1 MSPPLPPTATVT
13 FHPIYWSCLVNISNY
28 FQVVNVEETVV
39 TKEDTT
45 EEIIRIKSTAKREEV
60 TQEEPPVKKEKI
72 EEDEHITV
80 KEELED
86 EDCNLESKIEIVD
99 DMLAIFKTESA
110 DLTEFLEDPTD
121 DPATED
127 KKM

>member
-1 MSPPLPPTATVT
+1 M
-13 FHPIYWSCLVNISNY
+13 
-28 FQVVNVEETVV
+28 NVEETVV

-110 DLTEFLEDPTD
+110 GLTEFLEDPTD